1 MKASEPDWRKDA
13 PQRARAAGA
22 SARNRGR
29 LPVEELDKLW
39 REYQETPA
47 EEIRNLLVEHYLP
60 VVKYTAA
67 RIYGLLPNSVDQNDL
82 MSAGVFGLM
91 EAIDHFDLERGV
103 KFETYCTCRVRG
115 AILDELRS
123 QDWLPRVARQRAQ
136 KLEAAYRDLRSQL
149 GREPHDEEL
158 ADAFGVPV
166 KELNKIIMEANTAS
180 MMSLDRDRSPSGN
193 YDGEEFSEL
202 NLLADGRVADPAERL
217 QRHDVISIVSKGLS
231 EQERLILVL
240 YYFERLTMKEIGCV
254 MGVTESRI
262 SQIHGRVLL
271 RLRSLLRRRQGELMA

>member
-1 MKASEPDWRKDA
+1 MKASEPDRRKDA
-13 PQRARAAGA
+13 PKRARPAAV

-29 LPVEELDKLW
+29 LPAEELDKLW
-39 REYQETPA
+39 RQYQETPA

-136 KLEAAYRDLRSQL
+136 KLEAVYRDLRSQL

-217 QRHDVISIVSKGLS
+217 QRHDVISIVGKGLS

-271 RLRSLLRRRQGELMA
+271 RLRSLLKRRQGELMA